1 MSTSRVPSILLPLV
15 AAVTAISL
23 AAAPCTAAAETQLG
37 ARVTFS
43 FGSGEN
49 ALSLGLGVHE
59 ERTPAL
65 GNRRQPL
72 AERSLVR
79 RPAVELSARFTGPG
93 GRFEGLRLNGLR
105 IGAPVLRAEEA
116 EGGEEAG
123 SRGRDIGVGIALG
136 AAAVLVLAYVV
147 ADDIQDEVLKSIED

>member
-1 MSTSRVPSILLPLV
+1 MITNRVPSTLLPIV
-15 AAVTAISL
+15 AAVTAIGL
-23 AAAPCTAAAETQLG
+23 AAAPCVAVAETQLG

-43 FGSGEN
+43 FGAGEN

-59 ERTPAL
+59 ETTPAF
-65 GNRRQPL
+65 GNRHRPL

-79 RPAVELSARFTGPG
+79 RPAVELSARFAGPD

-105 IGAPVLRAEEA
+105 IGAPVLRAEEG
-116 EGGEEAG
+116 EEEAG
-123 SRGRDIGVGIALG
+123 GRGRDIGVGIALG

-147 ADDIQDEVLKSIED
+147 ADDIQDEVLDSIEE

>member
-1 MSTSRVPSILLPLV
+1 MSTSRVPSTLLPLV

-49 ALSLGLGVHE
+49 SLSLGLGVHE
-59 ERTPAL
+59 ETTPAL
-65 GNRRQPL
+65 GNRHQPL

-79 RPAVELSARFTGPG
+79 RPAVELSARFTGPD

-116 EGGEEAG
+116 G

-136 AAAVLVLAYVV
+136 VAGVLVLGYVL
-147 ADDIQDEVLKSIED
+147 ADDVTDAFVDAIGE

>member
-1 MSTSRVPSILLPLV
+1 MSTSRVPSTLLPLV

-23 AAAPCTAAAETQLG
+23 AAAPCTAAAETQFG

-43 FGSGEN
+43 FGAGEN
-49 ALSLGLGVHE
+49 ALSLGLGANE

-123 SRGRDIGVGIALG
+123 SRGRDIGLGIALG
-136 AAAVLVLAYVV
+136 VVAILAVGVVLA
-147 ADDIQDEVLKSIED
+147 QDEVESAYGIGD